1 MSISNGQ
8 LGNASNLNAAFVSRA
23 TAQALSGGKTFNNYL
38 ATDWLDV
45 ATTAT
50 ITALASTQS
59 AIRMTGSTATE
70 IQGIAAGQDGQ
81 HILIHNASTAI
92 VTLKHQNTGA
102 SSANR
107 LILPSDSDVQ
117 INANASAEL
126 IYDLA
131 RTKWVVKSGSG
142 SSAATGG
149 GSKNYLSANI
159 ILGNTGNGDFE
170 LNSVAGWSKFN
181 TTLTALVPTGSITL
195 TASSVTTFATTST
208 GKLAGAYSLEVASS
222 SAWTAGQGFI
232 SSAFS
237 IDLEDRAKVLTGSF
251 YFSVTANAS
260 NGNFSGT
267 SSNTFAVYVY
277 DVTNSAWIQPAGV
290 YGMTQSAGVGKCSF
304 SFQTSYNSSQYQ
316 IAIVAVNASAGAITM
331 LFDDFSVG
339 PQTAPIGMP
348 GSDWVAYT
356 PTTNG
361 LGVPS
366 SVECFWRRIGS
377 NIQIMGKLIVGTT
390 TAAEMRVGLPS
401 VTSADIS
408 IIPSIKICGTLNFTG
423 TNTVGQYNVL
433 CEPSVGYVTFSL
445 LNGSFS
451 GLSKVNGNTFLSTG
465 NGINFTAELPISG
478 FSANVKMSNDTDTR
492 VVAAQIGLT
501 SNVSPTINTVIKY
514 DTVLGDTHAAYSTST
529 GLYTAPVSGYYRVS
543 ASGQTSAGTAQVYIQ
558 VSGSSKVNLFTTG
571 TTTVSG
577 GSATVFANAG
587 QTLGLFTDTART
599 YFGQAAP
606 FLNAIS
612 IERLSGPSVIAATE
626 SVNASYYVSSNFA
639 ASTSVPIN
647 FDSKEYDSHNA
658 VTPSATVWNF
668 TAPVSGVYSVSVW
681 YGLTTGTT
689 TYLYIYKNGSKYK
702 SIASNTGTSNST
714 AGGATSL
721 RLNAGD
727 YIELRPNGSVTFGGA
742 SLSGDATN
750 IAINRVGN

>member
-23 TAQALSGGKTFNNYL
+23 TAQDVSGGKTFNDYL

-45 ATTAT
+45 ATTST

-92 VTLKHQNTGA
+92 VTLKHQNAGA
-102 SSANR
+102 SSADR

-149 GSKNYLSANI
+149 GSKNYLSANT

-170 LNSVAGWSKFN
+170 LNSTSGWSKFN
-181 TTLTALVPTGSITL
+181 TTLTSGIPTGSITL

-232 SSAFS
+232 SSAFN

-290 YGMTQSAGVGKCSF
+290 YGMTQSSGVGKCSF

-339 PQTAPIGMP
+339 PATSLLGAPVTNP
-348 GSDWVAYT
+348 QSYT
-356 PTTNG
+356 PTTAN
-361 LGVPS
+361 LGTVSAVTGKWWRVGKFLFGSVTLTAGTTVASTVSISIPTQFNIDTNDQDAKGTVGNWAHTGTAVTTGGVFTQLATSTQLLYLSYGGTSYQTPATGSQIPNNAVVTLNYRVP
-366 SVECFWRRIGS
+366 
-377 NIQIMGKLIVGTT
+377 IVGWD
-390 TAAEMRVGLPS
+390 S
-401 VTSADIS
+401 
-408 IIPSIKICGTLNFTG
+408 
-423 TNTVGQYNVL
+423 NVQ
-433 CEPSVGYVTFSL
+433 
-445 LNGSFS
+445 
-451 GLSKVNGNTFLSTG
+451 
-465 NGINFTAELPISG
+465 
-478 FSANVKMSNDTDTR
+478 MSNDTDTR
-492 VVAAQIGLT
+492 VVAAEIGLSLNPSIGT
-501 SNVSPTINTVIKY
+501 GGY
-514 DTVLGDTHAAYSTST
+514 TVLFDLISKDTHGAYNSST
-529 GLYTAPVSGYYRVS
+529 GEYTCPVSGFYDVALTMFPNAAMYFEVQKNGSLWKRI
-543 ASGQTSAGTAQVYIQ
+543 GQTSTQYLMNGSLTVDCNAGDKLSIRAISF
-558 VSGSSKVNLFTTG
+558 SGTVGLITG
-571 TTTVSG
+571 TS
-577 GSATVFANAG
+577 
-587 QTLGLFTDTART
+587 
-599 YFGQAAP
+599 
-606 FLNAIS
+606 LNYAS
-612 IERLSGPSVIAATE
+612 IKRISGPSVVAATE

-639 ASTSVPIN
+639 ASTSVPVN

-742 SLSGDATN
+742 SLSGDASN

>member
-1 MSISNGQ
+1 MSVTDGQ
-8 LGNASNLNAAFVSRA
+8 RGNAAILNAAFTSRTVSQTIA
-23 TAQALSGGKTFNNYL
+23 GGKTFTDYIG
-38 ATDWLDV
+38 TDWLDV

-92 VTLKHQNTGA
+92 VTLKHQNAGA
-102 SSANR
+102 SSADR

-149 GSKNYLSANI
+149 GSKNYLSANT

-170 LNSVAGWSKFN
+170 LNSTSGWSKFN
-181 TTLTALVPTGSITL
+181 TTLTSGIPTGSITL

-232 SSAFS
+232 SSAFN

-277 DVTNSAWIQPAGV
+277 DVTNAVWMQPAGV
-290 YGMTQSAGVGKCSF
+290 YGMTQNSGVGKCSF
-304 SFQTSYNSSQYQ
+304 TFQTASNSSQYQ
-316 IAIVAVNASAGAITM
+316 IAIVAVNASSGAITM
-331 LFDDFSVG
+331 LFDDFSIG
-339 PQTAPIGMP
+339 PAPSILGAP
-348 GSDWVAYT
+348 VTNPQSYT
-356 PTTNG
+356 PTTAN
-361 LGVPS
+361 LGTVSAVTGKWWRVGKFLFGSVTLTAGTTVASTVSISIPTQFNIDTNDQDAKGTVGNWAHTGTAVTTGGVFTQLGTSTQLLYLSYGGTSYQTPATGSQIPNNAVITLNYRVP
-366 SVECFWRRIGS
+366 
-377 NIQIMGKLIVGTT
+377 IVGWD
-390 TAAEMRVGLPS
+390 S
-401 VTSADIS
+401 
-408 IIPSIKICGTLNFTG
+408 
-423 TNTVGQYNVL
+423 NVQM
-433 CEPSVGYVTFSL
+433 S
-445 LNGSFS
+445 
-451 GLSKVNGNTFLSTG
+451 
-465 NGINFTAELPISG
+465 
-478 FSANVKMSNDTDTR
+478 SNDTDTR

-529 GLYTAPVSGYYRVS
+529 GLYTAPVSGYYHVS

-587 QTLGLFTDTART
+587 QTIGLFTDTART

-606 FLNAIS
+606 FLNAVS
-612 IERLSGPSVIAATE
+612 IERLSGPSVVAATE

-658 VTPSATVWNF
+658 VTPSATVWKF

-681 YGLTTGTT
+681 YGLTTGTA

-727 YIELRPNGSVTFGGA
+727 YIEIRPNGSVTFGGA
-742 SLSGDATN
+742 TLSGDATN

>member
-23 TAQALSGGKTFNNYL
+23 TAQALSGGKTFNDYL

-70 IQGIAAGQDGQ
+70 IQGITAGQDGQ

-142 SSAATGG
+142 SSASSGS
-149 GSKNYLSANI
+149 GSKNYLSENT

-181 TTLTALVPTGSITL
+181 TTLTSLIPTGSITL
-195 TASSVTTFATTST
+195 TASSVSTFATTST

-232 SSAFS
+232 SSAFN

-290 YGMTQSAGVGKCSF
+290 YGMTQSSGVGKCSF

-316 IAIVAVNASAGAITM
+316 IAIVAVNSSAGAITM

-339 PQTAPIGMP
+339 PATSVLGAPVTNP
-348 GSDWVAYT
+348 QSYT
-356 PTTNG
+356 PTTAN
-361 LGVPS
+361 LGTVSDVTGKWWRVGKFLFGSVTLTAGTTVASTVSISIPTQFNIDTNDQDAKGTVGNWAHTGTAVTTGGVFTQLGTSTQLLYLSYGGTSYQTPATGSQIPNNAVITLNYRVP
-366 SVECFWRRIGS
+366 
-377 NIQIMGKLIVGTT
+377 IVGWD
-390 TAAEMRVGLPS
+390 AAV
-401 VTSADIS
+401 
-408 IIPSIKICGTLNFTG
+408 
-423 TNTVGQYNVL
+423 Q
-433 CEPSVGYVTFSL
+433 FS
-445 LNGSFS
+445 S
-451 GLSKVNGNTFLSTG
+451 
-465 NGINFTAELPISG
+465 
-478 FSANVKMSNDTDTR
+478 DTDTR
-492 VVAAQIGLT
+492 VVVARASRSSGT
-501 SNVSPTINTVIKY
+501 SVTLANPIPF
-514 DTVLGDTHAAYSTST
+514 STSVFDNT
-529 GLYTAPVSGYYRVS
+529 GSLTLATGRFTAPVSGYYSICGYADNSSATTAYNIYKNGVVDAFVGYF
-543 ASGQTSAGTAQVYIQ
+543 ASGSDAAGSYAGGIQLNAGDYIDIRP
-558 VSGSSKVNLFTTG
+558 T
-571 TTTVSG
+571 
-577 GSATVFANAG
+577 ATVTVAVF
-587 QTLGLFTDTART
+587 QIFIQRV
-599 YFGQAAP
+599 
-606 FLNAIS
+606 
-612 IERLSGPSVIAATE
+612 SGPSVIAATE

-742 SLSGDATN
+742 TLSGDATN